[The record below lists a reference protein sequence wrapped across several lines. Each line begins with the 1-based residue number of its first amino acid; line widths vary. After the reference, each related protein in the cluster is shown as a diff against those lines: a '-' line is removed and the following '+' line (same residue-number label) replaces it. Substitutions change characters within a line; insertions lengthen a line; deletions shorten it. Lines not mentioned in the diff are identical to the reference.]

1 MQKPILPK
9 GTRDFNSE
17 ELYKRNYII
26 NIIKDNFLR
35 FGFNPIETPSF
46 ERSETLLGKYGQE
59 GERLIFKILK
69 SGDFLKDTNVDEIKE
84 LKYSDLSPKIVDKA
98 LRYDLT
104 VPFARYVVQN
114 QNNITIPFKRYQIQ
128 NVWRAD
134 RPQKGRFREFL
145 QCDADVIG
153 SKSLMQEI
161 DFISLFD
168 SVFSDLKLSGCQIK
182 INTRKLLI
190 AICDIFDCQDKFTT
204 LTNQLDKLDKL
215 DNEVVK
221 TNLIKA
227 GFKQNVVNSIFDVI
241 ELSKNFTDNLEL
253 LKSYFK
259 SSEIG
264 TEGISDIE
272 YIFKYFSKNN
282 LIKSELIFD
291 IGLARGIDYYTGV
304 IFEVTPPKNIS
315 MGSIAG
321 GGRYDD
327 LTEIFGLKNMS
338 GIGISFGLDRLFL
351 IIEELNLFP
360 ETPINSV
367 KVLILNFGNDFSYD
381 LIQIAN
387 SLRKNNINTEFY
399 PDSVSLKKQLN
410 YANKNMIPYV
420 LFYGEEEKENLY
432 FNLKDMNSGNQQKL
446 SKDQLLKVL
455 VENYLVQFIPFKN
468 HIYSKKKTVRLNYL
482 VTVLLFSSETEI

>member
-46 ERSETLLGKYGQE
+46 ERSETLLGKYGQQ

-69 SGDFLKDTNVDEIKE
+69 SGDFLKDTNVDEKKE

-190 AICDIFDCQDKFTT
+190 AICDIFDCQDKFTA

-215 DNEVVK
+215 DDEVVK
-221 TNLIKA
+221 ANLTKA
-227 GFKQNVVNSIFDVI
+227 DFKSNVVNSIFDVI

-253 LKSYFK
+253 LKSYFE

-304 IFEVTPPKNIS
+304 IFEVIPPKNIS
-315 MGSIAG
+315 MGSLAG

-351 IIEELNLFP
+351 VIEELNLFP

-367 KVLILNFGNDFSYD
+367 KVLILNFGNSFSYD

-387 SLRKNNINTEFY
+387 SLRNSNINTEFY

-420 LFYGEEEKENLY
+420 LFYGEEEKENLC

-455 VENYLVQFIPFKN
+455 VEN
-468 HIYSKKKTVRLNYL
+468 
-482 VTVLLFSSETEI
+482 

>member
-84 LKYSDLSPKIVDKA
+84 LKYSDLSPKIVDKV

-190 AICDIFDCQDKFTT
+190 AICDIFDCQDKFTA

-455 VENYLVQFIPFKN
+455 VEN
-468 HIYSKKKTVRLNYL
+468 
-482 VTVLLFSSETEI
+482 

>member
-69 SGDFLKDTNVDEIKE
+69 SGDFLKDTNVDEKKE
-84 LKYSDLSPKIVDKA
+84 LKYSDLSSKIVDKA

-114 QNNITIPFKRYQIQ
+114 QNKITIPFKRYQIQ

-190 AICDIFDCQDKFTT
+190 AICDIFDCQDKFTA

-221 TNLIKA
+221 ANLVKA
-227 GFKQNVVNSIFDVI
+227 DFKPNVVNSIFDLI
-241 ELSKNFTDNLEL
+241 ELSKNFTGNLES

-315 MGSIAG
+315 MGSLAG

-381 LIQIAN
+381 IIQIAN
-387 SLRKNNINTEFY
+387 SLRKSNINTEFY

-446 SKDQLLKVL
+446 SNDQLLKVL
-455 VENYLVQFIPFKN
+455 VEN
-468 HIYSKKKTVRLNYL
+468 
-482 VTVLLFSSETEI
+482 

>member
-190 AICDIFDCQDKFTT
+190 AICDIFDCQDKFTA

-221 TNLIKA
+221 ANLIKA

-315 MGSIAG
+315 MGSLAG

-381 LIQIAN
+381 IIQIAN
-387 SLRKNNINTEFY
+387 SLRKSNINTEFY

-432 FNLKDMNSGNQQKL
+432 FNLKDMNSGNQKKL

-455 VENYLVQFIPFKN
+455 VEN
-468 HIYSKKKTVRLNYL
+468 
-482 VTVLLFSSETEI
+482 

>member
-190 AICDIFDCQDKFTT
+190 AICDIFDCQDKFTA

-367 KVLILNFGNDFSYD
+367 KVLILNFGNSFSYD

-387 SLRKNNINTEFY
+387 SLRKSNINTEFY

-455 VENYLVQFIPFKN
+455 VEN
-468 HIYSKKKTVRLNYL
+468 
-482 VTVLLFSSETEI
+482 

>member
-84 LKYSDLSPKIVDKA
+84 LKYSDLSTKIVDKA

-182 INTRKLLI
+182 INTRKLLV
-190 AICDIFDCQDKFTT
+190 AICDIFDCQDKFTA

-221 TNLIKA
+221 ANLVKA
-227 GFKQNVVNSIFDVI
+227 DFKPNVVNSIFDLI
-241 ELSKNFTDNLEL
+241 ELSKNFTGNLES

-315 MGSIAG
+315 MGSLAG

-351 IIEELNLFP
+351 IIEELDLFP

-367 KVLILNFGNDFSYD
+367 KVLILNFGNSFSYD

-432 FNLKDMNSGNQQKL
+432 FNLKDMNSGNQQNL
-446 SKDQLLKVL
+446 NKDQLLKVL
-455 VENYLVQFIPFKN
+455 VEN
-468 HIYSKKKTVRLNYL
+468 
-482 VTVLLFSSETEI
+482 

>member
-26 NIIKDNFLR
+26 NIIKDNFLK

-69 SGDFLKDTNVDEIKE
+69 SGDFLKDTNVEEIKE
-84 LKYSDLSPKIVDKA
+84 PKYSDLSPKIVDKA

-182 INTRKLLI
+182 INTRKLLV

-221 TNLIKA
+221 SNLIKA
-227 GFKQNVVNSIFDVI
+227 DFKQNVVNSIFDVI

-264 TEGISDIE
+264 KEGISDIE

-315 MGSIAG
+315 MGSLAG

-381 LIQIAN
+381 IIQIAN
-387 SLRKNNINTEFY
+387 SLRKSNINTEFY
-399 PDSVSLKKQLN
+399 PDFVSLKKQLN

-455 VENYLVQFIPFKN
+455 VEN
-468 HIYSKKKTVRLNYL
+468 
-482 VTVLLFSSETEI
+482 

>member
-9 GTRDFNSE
+9 GTRDFNSD

-26 NIIKDNFLR
+26 NIIKDNFSK

-69 SGDFLKDTNVDEIKE
+69 SGNFLKGIEKIDSEYE
-84 LKYSDLSPKIVDKA
+84 DLSPKIIDKA

-168 SVFSDLKLSGCQIK
+168 SVFSDLNIEGCQIK
-182 INTRKLLI
+182 INSRKLLV
-190 AICDIFDCQDKFTT
+190 AICEINNCMDKFGA
-204 LTNQLDKLDKL
+204 LIIQLDKLDKL
-215 DNEVVK
+215 EIK
-221 TNLIKA
+221 TVRDNLIQS
-227 GFKQNVVNSIFDVI
+227 GFKEKIIDSIFRII
-241 ELSKNFTDNLEL
+241 ELSKNFNSNVEQ

-259 SSEIG
+259 SSVIG
-264 TEGISDIE
+264 LEAISEME
-272 YIFKYFSKNN
+272 YIFSYFSQNN
-282 LIKSELIFD
+282 LFKSNLIFD

-304 IFEVTPPKNIS
+304 IFEVLPPESINL
-315 MGSIAG
+315 GSIAG
-321 GGRYDD
+321 GGRYDN

-338 GIGISFGLDRLFL
+338 GIGVSFGLDRLFL
-351 IIEELNLFP
+351 VIDELNLFP
-360 ETPINSV
+360 PISFNSV
-367 KVLILNFGNDFSYD
+367 RVLVLNFGPNFSYD
-381 LIQIAN
+381 LIEITDFM
-387 SLRKNNINTEFY
+387 RKNDISSEFY
-399 PDSVSLKKQLN
+399 PDSISLKKQLN
-410 YANKNMIPYV
+410 YANKNKIPYV
-420 LFYGEEEKENLY
+420 MFYGDEEKEKNSY
-432 FNLKDMNSGNQQKL
+432 NLKDMQTGKQKMLKKNQLIKFLKQK
-446 SKDQLLKVL
+446 
-455 VENYLVQFIPFKN
+455 
-468 HIYSKKKTVRLNYL
+468 
-482 VTVLLFSSETEI
+482 

>member
-17 ELYKRNYII
+17 ELFKRNYII

-46 ERSETLLGKYGQE
+46 ERSDTLLGKYGQE

-69 SGDFLKDTNVDEIKE
+69 SGDFLKDVKKE
-84 LKYSDLSPKIVDKA
+84 ETKDLEYSVLSSKIIDKA

-114 QNNITIPFKRYQIQ
+114 QNNITLPYKRYQIQ

-145 QCDADVIG
+145 QCDADIIG

-168 SVFSDLKLSGCQIK
+168 NVFSDLKLKGCQIK

-190 AICDIFDCQDKFTT
+190 ALCEIYNCKDKFTI

-215 DNEVVK
+215 DKEVVMD
-221 TNLIKA
+221 NLLKA
-227 GFKQNVVNSIFDVI
+227 GFNSNDVSSIFEVI
-241 ELSKNFTDNLEL
+241 ELSRNFNNNLEK
-253 LKSYFK
+253 LKSYFEN
-259 SSEIG
+259 SDTG
-264 TEGISDIE
+264 LEGISDIE
-272 YIFKYFSKNN
+272 YIFDYFSKNR
-282 LIKSELIFD
+282 LCESDLIFD

-304 IFEVTPPKNIS
+304 IFEVSPPKNIS
-315 MGSIAG
+315 LGSIAG
-321 GGRYDD
+321 GGRYDN

-351 IIEELNLFP
+351 VVEELNLFP
-360 ETPINSV
+360 PIPINSV
-367 KVLILNFGNDFSYD
+367 NVLILNFGNSFSYD
-381 LIQIAN
+381 LIEIAN
-387 SLRKNNINTEFY
+387 YLRSNKINTEFY
-399 PDSVSLKKQLN
+399 PDAVSLKKQLN
-410 YANKNMIPYV
+410 YANKNKIPYV
-420 LFYGEEEKENLY
+420 LFYGEEEKENICY
-432 FNLKDMNSGNQQKL
+432 NLKDMNSGSQQSLNREELVKIL
-446 SKDQLLKVL
+446 SK
-455 VENYLVQFIPFKN
+455 N
-468 HIYSKKKTVRLNYL
+468 
-482 VTVLLFSSETEI
+482 SSETEI